1 MKQLGI
7 LMILISFSSF
17 SQDGKKEGMVQY
29 ERTTFWANI
38 VTRLTYLS
46 AEEKD
51 RVKLTW
57 GSSDEG
63 WKQKMTLAFNENQS
77 LYMQG
82 EENAEQGWSGRKET
96 FFLTK
101 NFVTEHSTDY
111 IDLLGKTY
119 VVDDSLHAPNWK
131 ILNQIKEVAGY
142 ICMKA
147 VTVDTVKK
155 QTITA
160 WFAQDIPVQA
170 GPERYFGLPGL
181 ILELDINDGDVTII
195 ASKVEFKKLTNEFNL
210 KKIKGKKISDA
221 EYNKIIAD
229 FIKESIKGFRNPY
242 WGLRY

>member
-1 MKQLGI
+1 MKKSAI
-7 LMILISFSSF
+7 LLLLISFSVF
-17 SQDGKKEGMVQY
+17 CQEGKQEGVVQY
-29 ERTTFWANI
+29 ERTTFWVNI
-38 VTRLTYLS
+38 MSRLTYLS

-51 RVKLTW
+51 RIKLTW
-57 GSSDEG
+57 GSTDEG

-77 LYMQG
+77 LYAYG
-82 EENAEQGWSGRKET
+82 EENTEQGWSGRKET

-101 NFVTEHSTDY
+101 NFAAEHSTDY
-111 IDLLGKTY
+111 IDMLGKTY
-119 VVDDSLHAPNWK
+119 IVDDTLHTPTWK

-147 VTVDTVKK
+147 ETVDTVKNQK
-155 QTITA
+155 ITA
-160 WFAQDIPVQA
+160 WFAQDIPVMA

-181 ILELDINDGDVTII
+181 ILELDINEGDVTIV

-221 EYNKIIAD
+221 EYTKIIAD
-229 FIKESIKGFRNPY
+229 FIKDSIKGERNPY

>member
-1 MKQLGI
+1 MKKLAV
-7 LMILISFSSF
+7 LLLLISLQAFA
-17 SQDGKKEGMVQY
+17 QEGKQEGVVQY
-29 ERTTFWANI
+29 ERTTFWVNI
-38 VTRLTYLS
+38 MSRLTFLS

-51 RVKLTW
+51 RIKLTW
-57 GSSDEG
+57 GSTDEG

-77 LYMQG
+77 LYAYGEDNADQG
-82 EENAEQGWSGRKET
+82 YSGRKET

-101 NFVTEHSTDY
+101 NFASEHSTDY
-111 IDLLGKTY
+111 IDMLGKTY
-119 VVDDSLHAPNWK
+119 IVDDTLHTPTWK
-131 ILNQIKEVAGY
+131 ILNQIKEVAGF

-147 VTVDTVKK
+147 VTVDTVKN
-155 QTITA
+155 QTIAA

-181 ILELDINDGDVTII
+181 ILELDINDGDVTIV

-221 EYNKIIAD
+221 DYTKIIAD
-229 FIKESIKGFRNPY
+229 FIKESIKGERNPY

>member
-1 MKQLGI
+1 MRKIAFL
-7 LMILISFSSF
+7 LLVFSFPAF
-17 SQDGKKEGMVQY
+17 SQEVKTEGVVQY

-38 VTRLTYLS
+38 MSRLTYLS
-46 AEEKD
+46 TEEKD
-51 RVKLTW
+51 RIKLTW

-63 WKQKMTLAFNENQS
+63 WKQKMTLAFTENQS
-77 LYMQG
+77 LYQQG
-82 EENAEQGWSGRKET
+82 EDNAEQGWSGRKET

-101 NFVTEHSTDY
+101 NFASEHSTDY
-111 IDLLGKTY
+111 IDLLGKSY
-119 VVDDSLHAPNWK
+119 IVDDTLRAPTWK

-147 VTVDTVKK
+147 VTIDTVKK

-170 GPERYFGLPGL
+170 GPERFFGLPGL

-195 ASKVEFKKLTNEFNL
+195 ASKVEFKKLTNELNL
-210 KKIKGKKISDA
+210 KKLKGKKISDA

-229 FIKESIKGFRNPY
+229 FIKDSIKGERNPY

>member
-1 MKQLGI
+1 MRKIAL
-7 LMILISFSSF
+7 LLLLFSFSAF
-17 SQDGKKEGMVQY
+17 CQEVKTEGIVQY

-38 VTRLTYLS
+38 MSRLTYLS
-46 AEEKD
+46 AEERD
-51 RVKLTW
+51 RIKLTW

-63 WKQKMTLAFNENQS
+63 WKQKMTLAFTENQS
-77 LYMQG
+77 LYQQG
-82 EENAEQGWSGRKET
+82 EDNAEQGWSGRKET

-101 NFVTEHSTDY
+101 NFASEHSTDY
-111 IDLLGKTY
+111 IDLLGKSY
-119 VVDDSLHAPNWK
+119 IVDDTLHAPTWK

-147 VTVDTVKK
+147 VTVDTVKN

-170 GPERYFGLPGL
+170 GPERFFGLPGL
-181 ILELDINDGDVTII
+181 ILELDVNDGDVTII

-210 KKIKGKKISDA
+210 KKMKGKKISDA

-229 FIKESIKGFRNPY
+229 FIKESIKGERNPF

>member
-1 MKQLGI
+1 MRKITLLLLI
-7 LMILISFSSF
+7 LSFSAF
-17 SQDGKKEGMVQY
+17 CQEVKTEGIVQY

-38 VTRLTYLS
+38 MSRLTYLS
-46 AEEKD
+46 AEERD
-51 RVKLTW
+51 RIKLTW

-63 WKQKMTLAFNENQS
+63 WKQKMTLAFTENQS
-77 LYMQG
+77 LYQQG
-82 EENAEQGWSGRKET
+82 EDNAEQGWSGRKET

-101 NFVTEHSTDY
+101 NFASEHSTDY
-111 IDLLGKTY
+111 IDLLGKSY
-119 VVDDSLHAPNWK
+119 IVDDTLHAPTWK

-147 VTVDTVKK
+147 VTVDTVKN

-170 GPERYFGLPGL
+170 GPERFFGLPGL
-181 ILELDINDGDVTII
+181 ILELDVNDGDVTII

-210 KKIKGKKISDA
+210 KKMKGKKISDA

-229 FIKESIKGFRNPY
+229 FIKESIKGERNPF